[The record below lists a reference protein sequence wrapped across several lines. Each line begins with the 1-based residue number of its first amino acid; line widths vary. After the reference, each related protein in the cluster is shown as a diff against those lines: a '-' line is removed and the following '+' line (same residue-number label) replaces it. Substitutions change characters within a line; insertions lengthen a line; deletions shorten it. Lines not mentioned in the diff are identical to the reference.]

1 MEKHIGE
8 RIKTCRWG
16 CTPIRVMCQL
26 FSPTTTKK
34 ENENMSRK
42 KNDSLSVEVLNREIA
57 NWVEQ
62 DPVSPGAW
70 DMFFTVTIK
79 KMKSDYDVTMQYLSQ
94 ISKEQF
100 DFVCEG
106 IEEVVHHFQKLEM
119 VELIESQ
126 YHNFYGESKDTEFY
140 HNNIE
145 CLKNCIK

>member
-1 MEKHIGE
+1 M
-8 RIKTCRWG
+8 CR
-16 CTPIRVMCQL
+16 L

-57 NWVEQ
+57 DWVEQ
-62 DPVSPGAW
+62 DSESPGAW
-70 DMFFTVTIK
+70 DMFLLVTVK
-79 KMKSDYDVTMQYLSQ
+79 KMKSDYGVTMQYLSQ

-106 IEEVVHHFQKLEM
+106 IEEIVHHFQKLEM

-126 YHNFYGESKDTEFY
+126 YHKFYGDRKDTEFY
-140 HNNIE
+140 RDNIE
-145 CLKNCIK
+145 GLRNGIQNQ